1 MATQDEKR
9 IGQEILNTARRL
21 NLPVKLDEITEGRGN
36 CFPLAV
42 LAQCRRSEIF
52 KHLNEP
58 TKTLIFKNDPTLL
71 RSAVC
76 SFITNTQNE
85 KIQDYKK
92 RYQEVLAPL
101 DNRSWTEYWKV
112 MTRNYEWVDYTFVQ
126 STAWF
131 LGLDIIIVT
140 TTSSEKHP
148 YITISGN
155 LTDENISCPG
165 TEILI
170 GSKSQVHYQSLLP
183 LTVKAKDFY
192 IEAGVPEDTIKLKV
206 QQIASIPTDSNS
218 SLNRL
223 KSPRKCKDHQ
233 KSKSQ
238 EKDYGKCLKTD
249 IQNCP
254 EINSLVEFP
263 PMKSKEVSPQNKS
276 RDNISGQ
283 AKQNAASKVSKNS
296 NPEVA
301 SKAKEYSIKSQEQ
314 NEKSH
319 FIFKNEAE
327 TLDFEFESDK
337 RVKCPRCKIA
347 YKNIVCHLQKSRCK
361 ISNIKLLTERFQ
373 EFKKNMFAEDIRQKQ
388 NEWKKKSLA
397 KKREENSQKLKDDLN
412 KRESKYLAKQREED
426 PEKFKADQN
435 QRKAKSRNKK
445 REEDFQKV
453 KQEQNKWKGKSLNK
467 KREEDFQKVKED
479 QNKRKEKS
487 LIKKREEDFQKV
499 KDDQNERK
507 RISLNKKREEDFQ
520 KVKDDQNKRKKLS

>member
-1 MATQDEKR
+1 M
-9 IGQEILNTARRL
+9 
-21 NLPVKLDEITEGRGN
+21 
-36 CFPLAV
+36 
-42 LAQCRRSEIF
+42 
-52 KHLNEP
+52 
-58 TKTLIFKNDPTLL
+58 
-71 RSAVC
+71 
-76 SFITNTQNE
+76 
-85 KIQDYKK
+85 
-92 RYQEVLAPL
+92 
-101 DNRSWTEYWKV
+101 
-112 MTRNYEWVDYTFVQ
+112 
-126 STAWF
+126 
-131 LGLDIIIVT
+131 
-140 TTSSEKHP
+140 
-148 YITISGN
+148 
-155 LTDENISCPG
+155 
-165 TEILI
+165 
-170 GSKSQVHYQSLLP
+170 
-183 LTVKAKDFY
+183 
-192 IEAGVPEDTIKLKV
+192 
-206 QQIASIPTDSNS
+206 
-218 SLNRL
+218 
-223 KSPRKCKDHQ
+223 
-233 KSKSQ
+233 
-238 EKDYGKCLKTD
+238 
-249 IQNCP
+249 
-254 EINSLVEFP
+254 
-263 PMKSKEVSPQNKS
+263 
-276 RDNISGQ
+276 
-283 AKQNAASKVSKNS
+283 
-296 NPEVA
+296 A

-520 KVKDDQNKRKKLS
+520 KVKDDQNKRKKLSRNKRKIEDAKGLAKYENQVKLKRKKLWNASDRLKEFKETTKYNAIFICSCCHRRLFNTNVEIITPNLRAKIDGKKAGHFRACVEEDIVTPINGRNDAYLCKTCINHMMQQKTPPMAAVNGLMLYPQSHDMQLTELEGALISKNLIFQKIYQLPKSR